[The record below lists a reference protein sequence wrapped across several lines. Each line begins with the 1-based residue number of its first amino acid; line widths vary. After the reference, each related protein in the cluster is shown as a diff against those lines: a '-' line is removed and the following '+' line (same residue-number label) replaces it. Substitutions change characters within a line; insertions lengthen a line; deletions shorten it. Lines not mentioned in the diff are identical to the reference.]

1 MVEMKR
7 EDFINLMIA
16 ELARQKAADEN
27 AFTNPPI
34 RNSMEIFRSLC
45 FDFPTVSTDDILA
58 LSDAINRI
66 AMEKA
71 DINSVGG
78 FCLEEKFLQNLIYL
92 SGSTPDVIDNKR
104 ESAVGSLC
112 SAVFI
117 NLPLR
122 LLTMT
127 RKQLSSIFRDQHST
141 TIPSQNTLSLSIK
154 DADLLPWVEVCHR
167 MRHFMMLGTSSL
179 LTCSPTTVLLID
191 SRIGECLVS
200 LSNAIKMVRCEKRNS
215 DIKCGKLDDDL
226 TTLHQC
232 FLLNNDLALK
242 AAIDD
247 EDTGDCTA
255 SASAFDGTARSSSSE
270 SESSAICGMA
280 KDIWIHLSFLCRDL
294 FVQHPESL
302 DHTAALPA
310 VLGAL
315 ISLGS
320 ISITAT
326 GPSSSFPTAEEC
338 VFALILAGIVTGV
351 VHTDVAGIP
360 RDGVSGGISATMIE
374 DNRVRSKQR
383 AVRCSKARTT
393 LRKHLD
399 SFSPSLLVVAVAI
412 CERISST
419 AASSTNINGDGAAL
433 LCDIATL
440 YTSETEALLQPH
452 KHPHEHLISSRAL
465 SALVCMW
472 IDIVSREGGS
482 VLDETKTLTGCGP
495 SGPSAEGEGGGAV
508 AVNPQR
514 ALGPSASRYCRR
526 SNEPF
531 IIYVMLSDNHI
542 N

>member
-45 FDFPTVSTDDILA
+45 FDFPTVSTDEILA
-58 LSDAINRI
+58 LSDATNRI
-66 AMEKA
+66 ALEKA
-71 DINSVGG
+71 DVDSVGG

-92 SGSTPDVIDNKR
+92 SGSTPDVTDNKR

-167 MRHFMMLGTSSL
+167 MRNFMMLGTSSL

-531 IIYVMLSDNHI
+531 IIFVMLSDNHI